1 MTSKRHRAC
10 VMLGGNI
17 GDVRATFEQA
27 AAALAANGVEIERRS
42 AIGSSQAVDCVP
54 GTPDFCDQAL
64 LIGWDDS
71 PEALLKLL
79 QQTEIAFGRPA
90 VHRQDASRTLD
101 CDLILFDAE
110 QRRTPELMLPH
121 PRARQRRFVLELL
134 LEIAPDWRFPDTGET
149 VREAFLKLPSP
160 AALP

>member
-1 MTSKRHRAC
+1 MTAKKHRAC
-10 VMLGGNI
+10 VMLGGNL

-27 AAALAANGVEIERRS
+27 SEALAAQGVVIERRS
-42 AIGSSQAVDCVP
+42 AVAASKAVDCLP

-64 LIGWDDS
+64 VIGWDDS
-71 PEALLKLL
+71 PEALLDLL
-79 QQTEIAFGRPA
+79 QRTEIAFGRPA

-110 QRRTPELMLPH
+110 QRRTAKLTLPH

-134 LEIAPDWRFPDTGET
+134 LEVAPDWRFPDTGET
-149 VREAFLKLPSP
+149 VREAYQKLPAP
-160 AALP
+160 AALS